1 MSSFLQEA
9 VINNGLH
16 AAGSRDRRNTA
27 LVCGH
32 DLSHHF
38 VWGAEPEAFAGPVV
52 EVVLGGLDLL
62 AAALAQVGALREV
75 LAEQARWT
83 LLCLSS
89 GVGEAVER
97 GGWVGGGLD
106 AAVEPSSERAFE
118 AAADISMRL
127 ALGGAFGFVGP
138 GFVVAAQSGDR
149 DRV

>member
-62 AAALAQVGALREV
+62 AAALAQVGALRKE
-75 LAEQARWT
+75 LAEQA
-83 LLCLSS
+83 
-89 GVGEAVER
+89 VGRSYVCQAAWAR
-97 GGWVGGGLD
+97 PLNAAAGWV
-106 AAVEPSSERAFE
+106 AAW
-118 AAADISMRL
+118 MR
-127 ALGGAFGFVGP
+127 
-138 GFVVAAQSGDR
+138 R
-149 DRV
+149 